1 MRKLSLNFYAT
12 AAPKKSVRK
21 YLPHEPSIGRSF
33 GRQDYTE
40 KLTELFSPMTGCTYL
55 VNTVYSHKGNFRGY
69 QIEFDVGDCAVASPF
84 ICHNNMS
91 LAVKVGEVLLQ
102 NFLAHLHVPKQVH
115 SYFSTEHSRID
126 RATSGFYVPVQTVD
140 EARRLVSSMTERL
153 DGLHNYRSTWDC
165 NYHDRLQ
172 YHGSPR
178 NGHWTLQGKHHSLK
192 LFEVMDPMYWQ
203 QQNVFAWSDTG
214 LPADFLIYCQQFV
227 YIELTVS
234 TNWLQHHDLSH
245 PNAWETDAGYQKMLA
260 LVFKDFDLTQPLTIG
275 YPGPATVAE
284 LYADNPALLSDD
296 QSTLLSA
303 YFDGKDIRGEALVL
317 ENAHPKRAYK
327 NVRKQIKKSLGI
339 DIAIPWETLTLV
351 NATTTD
357 ARRFSSMATSFELAT
372 EHERYVFGT
381 PNQQLVLPSI
391 ETMQHTWSNT

>member
-12 AAPKKSVRK
+12 ATPKAIRK
-21 YLPHEPSIGRSF
+21 YLPHEPSVGCSS

-40 KLTELFSPMTGCTYL
+40 KLTELFSPMTGCNYL

-84 ICHNNMS
+84 ICHNNMP
-91 LAVKVGEVLLQ
+91 LAVMVGEVLLQ
-102 NFLAHLHVPKQVH
+102 NFLAYMHVPKEIY
-115 SYFSTEHSRID
+115 SYFSIEHCRID
-126 RATSGFYVPVQTVD
+126 RATSGFYVPVQTDD
-140 EARRLVSSMTERL
+140 EATRLVTSVTQRL

-165 NYHDRLQ
+165 DYHDRMQ

-178 NGHWTLQGKHHSLK
+178 NGHWALQGKHHCLK

-203 QQNVFAWSDTG
+203 QQNVFAWSEKR
-214 LPADFLIYCQQFV
+214 LPADFLTRCQQFV
-227 YIELTVS
+227 YIELMVNS
-234 TNWLQHHDLSH
+234 KWLQHHDLSH

-260 LVFKDFDLTQPLTIG
+260 LVYKDFDLIQPLTIG
-275 YPGPATVAE
+275 HPGPATVAK
-284 LYADNPALLSDD
+284 LCADNPALLSDHER
-296 QSTLLSA
+296 TLLSA

-327 NVRKQIKKSLGI
+327 IVRKQIKTSLGI
-339 DIAIPWETLTLV
+339 DIAIPWEVLTSV

-357 ARRFSSMATSFELAT
+357 ALRLSSMATSFELAT
-372 EHERYVFGT
+372 EHEQYVFGI
-381 PNQQLVLPSI
+381 PNQLLALPSI
-391 ETMQHTWSNT
+391 ETMQKTWSNN